1 MMCRQKKKKEPLSG
15 LRKRIQTLR
24 LCTRGRIIQKLS
36 GGMSQDQL
44 LEILQSLG
52 RQLQT
57 PPHYPVRLVREL
69 ADKLGISYSQARRL
83 KDFLEKEDL
92 IRYSCSFE
100 AENEDQ
106 NKTVLEINSTR
117 DFSPVF
123 A

>member
-1 MMCRQKKKKEPLSG
+1 MCRQKKKKETLSG

-36 GGMSQDQL
+36 GGISPDQL

-52 RQLQT
+52 RQLET
-57 PPHYPVRLVREL
+57 PPHYPVRE
-69 ADKLGISYSQARRL
+69 LGISYSQARRL

-100 AENEDQ
+100 AKNEDQ
-106 NKTVLEINSTR
+106 NKTILEINSTR
-117 DFSPVF
+117 DLSLLF